1 MTNPF
6 SLFNLPVQFAVD
18 MALLSER
25 FLQLQKQFHPD
36 NFATQSAQD
45 QRLAMQQSAEI
56 NDALKTLKD
65 PILRA
70 EAIIQIHTG
79 EVQDL
84 EQKSTQDIAFLM
96 QQLQWREQLDEIET
110 QQNHTALDEFRG
122 EIEMEQKTL
131 LQQIETELAEQ
142 NWSAAQMT
150 ADKLRFVRKL
160 IEQIENVEEKLF

>member
-6 SLFNLPVQFAVD
+6 SLFKLPVQFEID
-18 MALLSER
+18 QTLLSEH

-36 NFATQSAQD
+36 NFATQSTQE

-84 EQKSTQDIAFLM
+84 EQKSTQDMAFLM
-96 QQLQWREQLDEIET
+96 QQLQWREQLEEIET
-110 QQNHTALDEFRG
+110 NKDDTALDEFRSD
-122 EIEMEQKTL
+122 IEAEQKIL
-131 LQQIETELAEQ
+131 LNQLKTELTQ
-142 NWSAAQMT
+142 SDWSSAQVT
-150 ADKLRFVRKL
+150 ADKLRFIKKL
-160 IEQIENVEEKLF
+160 IEQIEMVEEKLF